1 MSESGATPK
10 FEYQT
15 PEEIS
20 QLPVIGG
27 DDETDGSASEPGYV
41 YLMWEDGTKNF
52 KIGRTNN
59 PERRRRE
66 LQTGN
71 SRNLPMRY
79 VPVSN
84 MAAAEG
90 AVKNAMKLHCKH
102 IQEGGKEWFRPE
114 RGDSKEYAEQIF
126 MDTVKGSQE
135 EIS

>member
-1 MSESGATPK
+1 MSESGATVK

-27 DDETDGSASEPGYV
+27 ADETDGSASVPGYV
-41 YLMWEDGTKNF
+41 YLMWEDPTKNF
-52 KIGRTNN
+52 KIGRAKN
-59 PERRRRE
+59 PERRHRQ

-71 SRNLPMRY
+71 PRDLPMRY

-84 MAAAEG
+84 MATAEA
-90 AVKNAMKLHCKH
+90 AVKNAMKQHCKH
-102 IQEGGKEWFRPE
+102 LQEGGKEWFRPK

-126 MDTVKGSQE
+126 MDTVNRY
-135 EIS
+135 